1 MFNILSKIRRDN
13 TPHDPLSSLKTLTRW
28 VNDLPAGNVI
38 AAHEQL
44 LNVLVQFNSQ
54 TDQHTQERLDVLM
67 QLDVST
73 RPLQLALCQQYLRN
87 SRMSRVMESRLWHSI
102 YKFYWEQARA
112 YHGFIMAH
120 VAHPAGSRI
129 KPAMS
134 LVTLRTLHAFGNVFK
149 WHYFRYEK
157 PEEKLWLRLHN
168 LYRVAEFEG
177 FSKGELSLYTPET
190 SPTCCA
196 GQYTRALLLA
206 QLDASALYPK
216 QIEMADNWLNQWA
229 HLTHYD
235 AQYAADDHTFYVN
248 LTDGVGAR
256 RIRNP
261 EFSESC
267 RFLNVSELT
276 EKIKQSRLALQ
287 AGETAAL
294 QGLGEDCR
302 IPDCFEMLD
311 YAEHQWGPLNQR
323 EQRKSVRT
331 TTKKAVDVVHG
342 FNEICA
348 LVKQGGNGVD
358 VLHDASSEMK
368 YDEMIDMHLYGFVT
382 DSTRSRAR
390 QSMPQ
395 PTEKAPPHERW
406 VMENES
412 EHGFGAS
419 VPSDEHDWLRLG
431 GMVALLTLK
440 SQPWKLGVLRRLART
455 TNGLS
460 QVGIEIL
467 THEPHLLML
476 RLQPSSSL
484 HGYTVDGVD
493 TNSELLPV
501 PALLISQTNRDQGEI
516 ILEAA
521 QFASGRSFAVTVND
535 HKGIIR
541 LREVIEKGEGWMRVG
556 VDIVLTPTGA

>member
-1 MFNILSKIRRDN
+1 MFNILSILRRDN
-13 TPHDPLSSLKTLTRW
+13 TADNPLSSLKTLSRW

-38 AAHEQL
+38 AAHEQM
-44 LNVLVQFNSQ
+44 LNALIQFNAQ
-54 TDQHTQERLDVLM
+54 TDQHTKDRLDILM
-67 QLDVST
+67 QLDLSA
-73 RPLQLALCQQYLRN
+73 RPLQQALCQQYLRN

-112 YHGFIMAH
+112 YHGFIMAY
-120 VAHPAGSRI
+120 VAHPAASRI
-129 KPAMS
+129 KPAMN
-134 LVTLRTLHAFGNVFK
+134 LVMLRALHAFGDVFK

-177 FSKGELSLYTPET
+177 FSKGELNLYPDEAST
-190 SPTCCA
+190 SCCA

-229 HLTHYD
+229 HLSRYD
-235 AQYAADDHTFYVN
+235 TQHITNDHTFYVN
-248 LTDGVGAR
+248 LTEGVGAR

-261 EFSESC
+261 DFSESC
-267 RFLNVSELT
+267 RFLNVTELA

-294 QGLGEDCR
+294 LGLGEDCR

-311 YAEHQWGPLNQR
+311 YAERQWGPLNQR

-331 TTKKAVDVVHG
+331 AIKKAVDVVHG

-358 VLHDASSEMK
+358 VLHEINSEMK
-368 YDEMIDMHLYGFVT
+368 YDEMIDMQLYGFVT

-390 QSMPQ
+390 QNLAQ
-395 PTEKAPPHERW
+395 PTEKAAPHERW

-431 GMVALLTLK
+431 GMVALHVLK
-440 SQPWKLGVLRRLART
+440 NQPWKLGVIRRLARV

-476 RLQPSSSL
+476 KLQAATSL
-484 HGYTVDGVD
+484 HGYTVDGID
-493 TNSELLPV
+493 TTSALLPV
-501 PALLISQTNRDQGEI
+501 PALFISQVNGEHGEI

-521 QFASGRSFAVTVND
+521 QYASGRSFEVNLSS
-535 HKGIIR
+535 HKGVLR
-541 LREVIEKGEGWMRVG
+541 LRDVIEKGEGWMRVG
-556 VDIVLTPTGA
+556 VDMVLTPTAF

>member
-1 MFNILSKIRRDN
+1 MFNILSKLRRDN
-13 TPHDPLSSLKTLTRW
+13 TPDNPLSSLKTLSRW
-28 VNDLPAGNVI
+28 VNDLPAGNVM
-38 AAHEQL
+38 AAHEQVLNAL
-44 LNVLVQFNSQ
+44 LQFNSQ
-54 TDQHTQERLDVLM
+54 SDQHTKERLDILM
-67 QLDVST
+67 QLDLSA

-112 YHGFIMAH
+112 YHGFIMAY
-120 VAHPAGSRI
+120 VSHPAASRI
-129 KPAMS
+129 KSATS

-177 FSKGELSLYTPET
+177 FSRGEINLYPDVT
-190 SPTCCA
+190 SVTCCA

-229 HLTHYD
+229 HLTQYD
-235 AQYAADDHTFYVN
+235 AQHAADDHTFYVN
-248 LTDGVGAR
+248 LTEGVGAR
-256 RIRNP
+256 RVRNP
-261 EFSESC
+261 DFSETC

-287 AGETAAL
+287 AGETAATL
-294 QGLGEDCR
+294 GLGEDCR

-311 YAEHQWGPLNQR
+311 YAERQWGPLNQR

-331 TTKKAVDVVHG
+331 SIKKAVDVVHG

-368 YDEMIDMHLYGFVT
+368 YDEMIDMQLYGFVT

-390 QSMPQ
+390 QNLAQ

-431 GMVALLTLK
+431 GMVALHTLK
-440 SQPWKLGVLRRLART
+440 NQPWKLGVVRRLARAT
-455 TNGLS
+455 DGLS

-467 THEPHLLML
+467 THEPHLFML
-476 RLQPSSSL
+476 KLQSTTSL

-493 TNSELLPV
+493 TTGALLPV
-501 PALLISQTNRDQGEI
+501 PALFISQADGEHGEI

-521 QFASGRSFAVTVND
+521 QYASGRSFEVNLSS
-535 HKGIIR
+535 HKGVLR
-541 LREVIEKGEGWMRVG
+541 LRDVIEKGEGWMRVG
-556 VDIVLTPTGA
+556 VDRVLTPTVF